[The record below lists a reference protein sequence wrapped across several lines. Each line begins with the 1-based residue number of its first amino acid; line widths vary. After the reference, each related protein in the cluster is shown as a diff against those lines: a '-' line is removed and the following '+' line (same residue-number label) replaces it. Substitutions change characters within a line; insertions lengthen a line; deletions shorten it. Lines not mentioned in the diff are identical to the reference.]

1 MTGKITIISPP
12 DIYINRTQSI
22 ILVNTTEQEQ
32 EQVSEWFAQNP
43 LTDEL
48 SIYFYNNERNLQWL
62 VMSFAVANYR
72 YINLDNTQDESNL
85 LASHFLS
92 SDNCYYKLSD
102 TNLYEAYRLVN
113 TSKLETITDFLDKVV
128 PIEHVE
134 TSEL

>member
-12 DIYINRTQSI
+12 DIYINKTQSI

-32 EQVSEWFAQNP
+32 EQVSEWFSQNP
-43 LTDEL
+43 LNQEL
-48 SIYFYNNERNLQWL
+48 SIYFYNNEKNLQWL

-72 YINLDNTQDESNL
+72 YINLDNTQDESHL

-92 SDNCYYKLSD
+92 SDNCYYKITD
-102 TNLYEAYRLVN
+102 PNLFEVYRLVN
-113 TSKLETITDFLDKVV
+113 TSKLDIITDFLDKVV
-128 PIEHVE
+128 TIEHVE

>member
-32 EQVSEWFAQNP
+32 EQVSEWFSQNP
-43 LTDEL
+43 LEQEL
-48 SIYFYNNERNLQWL
+48 SIYFYNNEKNLQWL
-62 VMSFAVANYR
+62 VMSFAVANNR

-92 SDNCYYKLSD
+92 SDNCYYKLTD
-102 TNLYEAYRLVN
+102 PNLFEAYRLVN
-113 TSKLETITDFLDKVV
+113 TSKLENITDFLDKVV
-128 PIEHVE
+128 AIEHVE

>member
-32 EQVSEWFAQNP
+32 EQVSEWFSQNP
-43 LTDEL
+43 LEQEL
-48 SIYFYNNERNLQWL
+48 SIYFYNNEKNLQWL
-62 VMSFAVANYR
+62 VMSFAVANNR

-92 SDNCYYKLSD
+92 SDNCYYKLTD
-102 TNLYEAYRLVN
+102 PNLFEIYRLVN
-113 TSKLETITDFLDKVV
+113 TSKLETITDFLDKVIA
-128 PIEHVE
+128 IEHVE